1 MIPTADQL
9 KKIAGHGTS
18 DANVASVIAGLA
30 KFGEGAGLDKPHR
43 LAHYLAQLAHESG
56 GFKYDREIWGPTKA
70 QKGYDTRTDLGNTAA
85 VDGDGEL
92 YKGRGPIQITG
103 KANYTAFRDWC
114 RKLRFGPPDF
124 VANPDAVNTDPWE
137 GLGPIWYWSTRKLND
152 LADENNVEQI
162 TKRINGGTNG
172 LADRIDNYVRSALV
186 LLKYEPNDV
195 KGFQRFAQTEG
206 YLPAD
211 EPGKDTQVDGDAG
224 PKTRSAMHK
233 ALAAMTSA
241 TVKAAPVVEEKPVM
255 VAPSPPHRRVT
266 LPAGAA
272 ALVMP
277 AVSAWAAW
285 DLWSKLIFGGL
296 GVIAVVVLVW
306 QGEAVIRRIRKVVDE
321 FGGAE

>member
-114 RKLRFGPPDF
+114 RKLGFGPPDF

-137 GLGPIWYWSTRKLND
+137 GLGPVWYWSTRKLNA

-162 TKRINGGTNG
+162 TKKINGGTNG
-172 LADRIDNYVRSALV
+172 LPDRIDNYVRAALV
-186 LLKYEPNDV
+186 LLGYDRGDV
-195 KGFQRFAQTEG
+195 KGFQTKAGIE
-206 YLPAD
+206 
-211 EPGKDTQVDGDAG
+211 VDGDPG
-224 PKTRSAMHK
+224 PKTRAAMHK
-233 ALAAMTSA
+233 ALAASTGA
-241 TVKAAPVVEEKPVM
+241 NVPAGPVVEEKPVM
-255 VAPSPPHRRVT
+255 VAPSAPKRSITV
-266 LPAGAA
+266 PAGAA

-277 AVSAWAAW
+277 TISAWAAW
-285 DLWSKLIFGGL
+285 DLWSKLIFGGI
-296 GVIAVVVLVW
+296 GVLAIIILFW
-306 QGEAVIRRIRKVVDE
+306 QGEAVIRRIRKLAEE
-321 FGGAE
+321 FGDAG